1 MAFVPLILALLCLPT
16 VASGQIYRWVDE
28 QGQVHFESRPRP
40 GAERVEV
47 RPQVVERDAATRERQ
62 ARTGHLH
69 EVSRQE
75 RQEAE
80 QTARKQREQREQSCQ
95 TWRDE
100 LETLSR
106 GGRFFYTDAKG
117 ERVYYSEQEIGGARQ
132 RLAERIASDCG

>member
-1 MAFVPLILALLCLPT
+1 MAFVPVLLILLCLPAA
-16 VASGQIYRWVDE
+16 ASGQIYRWVDE
-28 QGQVHFESRPRP
+28 QGQVHFEARPRP
-40 GAERVEV
+40 GAEQIEV

-62 ARTGHLH
+62 TRTEHLH

-75 RQEAE
+75 RREAE
-80 QTARKQREQREQSCQ
+80 QTARTWRAQREQVCQAWRE
-95 TWRDE
+95 E
-100 LETLSR
+100 LATLSR